1 MAVWVFAAVHGL
13 SLAAA
18 SPGCSL
24 GVVPG
29 YPCSALS
36 RVISQAL
43 GCAAS
48 VVVAS
53 VSASLWPVESSWTR
67 GGTMSPAL
75 ADRSGST
82 GPPGESPISSL
93 KSFSFSWC
101 GIFGE
106 MGD

>member
-18 SPGCSL
+18 SRGCSL
-24 GVVPG
+24 GVVLG
-29 YPCSALS
+29 YPCSAFS
-36 RVISQAL
+36 RVRSQAL
-43 GCAAS
+43 GCIAS

-67 GGTMSPAL
+67 DGTMSPAL

-82 GPPGESPISSL
+82 GSPGESPISSL
-93 KSFSFSWC
+93 KSFSFSLC